1 MRRRIPDAALPR
13 DWQCA
18 ATLEGMKSI
27 SRREALFTVSAVGSV
42 ALLSGCLRQNSNPGS
57 SLASAGAKVGTLKDF
72 PNIGSFTELDLA
84 DTPAVVIRL
93 AAPSKQGISVGEVH
107 LIALSKVCTHLGCL
121 VNAPKEAVL
130 ECACHGSLFDAN
142 TGAATRGPAGT
153 PLASFKLE
161 ARADGI
167 YAVG

>member
-1 MRRRIPDAALPR
+1 
-13 DWQCA
+13 
-18 ATLEGMKSI
+18 MKLI
-27 SRREALFTVSAVGSV
+27 SRRAALSTVSAVGSV
-42 ALLSGCLRQNSNPGS
+42 ALLSGCLPQNSNPGA
-57 SLASAGAKVGTLKDF
+57 SLAKTGAKVGTLRDF
-72 PNIGSFTELDLA
+72 PSVGSFIETELA

-93 AAPSKQGISVGEVH
+93 EKASKEGLSIGEVH

-121 VNAPKEAVL
+121 VNAPKAAVL
-130 ECACHGSLFDAN
+130 GCACHGSLFDAN

-161 ARADGI
+161 ARSDGI

>member
-1 MRRRIPDAALPR
+1 
-13 DWQCA
+13 
-18 ATLEGMKSI
+18 MKTI
-27 SRREALFTVSAVGSV
+27 SRRAALSTVSAVGSV
-42 ALLSGCLRQNSNPGS
+42 ALLSGCLPQNSNPGA
-57 SLASAGAKVGTLKDF
+57 SLAKTGAKIGTLGDF
-72 PNIGSFTELDLA
+72 PKVGSFIELELA

-93 AAPSKQGISVGEVH
+93 EKASKSGLSVGEVH

-130 ECACHGSLFDAN
+130 GCACHGSLFDAN

-153 PLASFKLE
+153 PLPAFKLE